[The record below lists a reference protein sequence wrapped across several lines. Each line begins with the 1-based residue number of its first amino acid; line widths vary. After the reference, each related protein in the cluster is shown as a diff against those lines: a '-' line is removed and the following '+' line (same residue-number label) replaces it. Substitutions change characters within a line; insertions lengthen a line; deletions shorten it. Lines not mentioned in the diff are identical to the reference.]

1 MKRLLKIEILK
12 NLAYRPFKIFS
23 IIYLFSIIVVALIG
37 FAELNFGVSAKF
49 KLKDLGI
56 YNFPNIWHFTAYIV
70 SLLKLFLAAIVVF
83 SISQEFSNRMFKQN
97 IIDGLS
103 KWEFLKSKLLTIGV
117 FSTLSTLFVAII
129 SLLLGLKNSDPYA
142 SYEFLSEFFFLGLY
156 FVKIFLFLVLFLFL
170 TILFRNSIFPF
181 LTFFIFWIIEG
192 IFSII
197 CIILESQS
205 LIPHWLANIYQYLP
219 LFTISKI
226 VEAPFGRI
234 EPNVTGVG
242 DSLFSISKDI
252 DIPWLHL
259 SLGIGYIILFIF
271 ASFKILSKRDW

>member
-219 LFTISKI
+219 LYTISKI

-271 ASFKILSKRDW
+271 GSFKILSKRD

>member
-219 LFTISKI
+219 LYTISKI

>member
-234 EPNVTGVG
+234 QPNVTGVG

>member
-23 IIYLFSIIVVALIG
+23 IIYLCAIIVVALIG

-97 IIDGLS
+97 IIDGLR

-197 CIILESQS
+197 CIILETQS

-219 LFTISKI
+219 LYTISKI
-226 VEAPFGRI
+226 VEAPFERI
-234 EPNVTGVG
+234 EPNVSGVG

-259 SLGIGYIILFIF
+259 ALGIGYIILFIF
-271 ASFKILSKRDW
+271 GSFKILSKRDW

>member
-219 LFTISKI
+219 LYTISKI

-271 ASFKILSKRDW
+271 GSFKILSKRDW

>member
-23 IIYLFSIIVVALIG
+23 IIYLCAIIVVALIG

-197 CIILESQS
+197 CIILDTQS

-219 LFTISKI
+219 LYTISKI

-259 SLGIGYIILFIF
+259 ALGIGYIILFIF
-271 ASFKILSKRDW
+271 GSFKILSKRDW

>member
-271 ASFKILSKRDW
+271 SSFKILSKRDW

>member
-23 IIYLFSIIVVALIG
+23 IIYLCAIIVVALIG

-117 FSTLSTLFVAII
+117 FSTLSTLFVAVI
-129 SLLLGLKNSDPYA
+129 SLLLGLKNSDPYT

-170 TILFRNSIFPF
+170 TVLFRNSIFPF

-197 CIILESQS
+197 CIMLETQS
-205 LIPHWLANIYQYLP
+205 VIPHWLANIYQYLP
-219 LFTISKI
+219 LYTISKI

-259 SLGIGYIILFIF
+259 GLGIGYIILFIF
-271 ASFKILSKRDW
+271 GSFKILSKRYW

>member
-23 IIYLFSIIVVALIG
+23 IIYLCAIIVVALIG

-170 TILFRNSIFPF
+170 TVLFRNSIFPF

-197 CIILESQS
+197 CIILETQS

-219 LFTISKI
+219 LYTISKI
-226 VEAPFGRI
+226 VEAPFERI
-234 EPNVTGVG
+234 EPNVSGVG

-259 SLGIGYIILFIF
+259 ALGIGYIILFIF
-271 ASFKILSKRDW
+271 GSFKILSKRDW

>member
-23 IIYLFSIIVVALIG
+23 IIYLFSIIVIALIG
-37 FAELNFGVSAKF
+37 FAELFLGDTEFN
-49 KLKDLGI
+49 LKDLGI

-117 FSTLSTLFVAII
+117 FSALSTLLVALI
-129 SLLLGLKNSDPYA
+129 SLILGLKNSEPYT
-142 SYEFLSEFFFLGLY
+142 SYEFLSESFFLGLY
-156 FVKIFLFLVLFLFL
+156 FVKIYLFLVLFLFL

-181 LTFFIFWIIEG
+181 LTFFIFWVLEG

-197 CIILESQS
+197 CIS
-205 LIPHWLANIYQYLP
+205 
-219 LFTISKI
+219 T
-226 VEAPFGRI
+226 
-234 EPNVTGVG
+234 
-242 DSLFSISKDI
+242 
-252 DIPWLHL
+252 
-259 SLGIGYIILFIF
+259 
-271 ASFKILSKRDW
+271 

>member
-23 IIYLFSIIVVALIG
+23 IIYLFSIIVIALIG
-37 FAELNFGVSAKF
+37 FAELFLGDTEFN
-49 KLKDLGI
+49 LKDLGI

-117 FSTLSTLFVAII
+117 FSALSTLLVAII
-129 SLLLGLKNSDPYA
+129 SLILGLKYSEPYT
-142 SYEFLSEFFFLGLY
+142 SYEFLSESFFLGLY
-156 FVKIFLFLVLFLFL
+156 FVKIYLFLVLFLFL
-170 TILFRNSIFPF
+170 TVLFRNSIFPF
-181 LTFFIFWIIEG
+181 LTFFIFWILEG

-197 CIILESQS
+197 CMLLENQ
-205 LIPHWLANIYQYLP
+205 LHLPHWLANIYQYLP
-219 LFTISKI
+219 LYTIYKI

-234 EPNVTGVG
+234 GPNPTGVG
-242 DSLFSISKDI
+242 SSVFLISKDV

-259 SLGIGYIILFIF
+259 VLGIGYIFLFIF
-271 ASFKILSKRDW
+271 GTYKILSKRDW

>member
-23 IIYLFSIIVVALIG
+23 IIYLCAIIVVALIG

-197 CIILESQS
+197 CIILETQS

-219 LFTISKI
+219 LYTISKI
-226 VEAPFGRI
+226 VESPFERI
-234 EPNVTGVG
+234 EPNVSGVG

-252 DIPWLHL
+252 DIPWMHL
-259 SLGIGYIILFIF
+259 ALGIGYIILFIF
-271 ASFKILSKRDW
+271 GSFKILSKRDW

>member
-23 IIYLFSIIVVALIG
+23 IIYLFAIIVIALIG
-37 FAELNFGVSAKF
+37 FAELNLGEAKF

-197 CIILESQS
+197 CIILDTQS

-219 LFTISKI
+219 LYTISKI
-226 VEAPFGRI
+226 VEAPFERI
-234 EPNVTGVG
+234 EPNVSGVG

-259 SLGIGYIILFIF
+259 ALGIGYIILFIF
-271 ASFKILSKRDW
+271 GSFKILSKRDW

>member
-23 IIYLFSIIVVALIG
+23 IIYLCAIIVVALIG

-129 SLLLGLKNSDPYA
+129 SLLLGLKNSDPYT

-156 FVKIFLFLVLFLFL
+156 FVKIFLFWFYFFFLLFYFEIPFFRFLLFL
-170 TILFRNSIFPF
+170 
-181 LTFFIFWIIEG
+181 
-192 IFSII
+192 
-197 CIILESQS
+197 
-205 LIPHWLANIYQYLP
+205 Y
-219 LFTISKI
+219 
-226 VEAPFGRI
+226 FG
-234 EPNVTGVG
+234 
-242 DSLFSISKDI
+242 L
-252 DIPWLHL
+252 
-259 SLGIGYIILFIF
+259 
-271 ASFKILSKRDW
+271 

>member
-170 TILFRNSIFPF
+170 TVLFRNSIFPF

-197 CIILESQS
+197 CIMLETQS
-205 LIPHWLANIYQYLP
+205 VIPHWLANIYQYLP
-219 LFTISKI
+219 LYTISKI

-234 EPNVTGVG
+234 QPNVTGVG

-271 ASFKILSKRDW
+271 GSFKILSKRD